1 MQKGGLEFR
10 SQSGVDYKICTRPLR
25 NPWIPHAT
33 FDLTL
38 EQMISHTTFGSVSLK
53 AALHC
58 KPLQLDYIFA
68 TTQKLQGTAG
78 CCAWEFAAQF
88 TASKCNLN
96 IFFNCREL
104 PVVKSTAGQQVYYI
118 QKMYPT
124 VNCQKYSQSTA
135 EKGTRLKAVFLTTR
149 GLQCS
154 RGQNQSVG
162 RALNQLL
169 LLNNH

>member
-10 SQSGVDYKICTRPLR
+10 SQSGVNYKICTRPLR

-68 TTQKLQGTAG
+68 TTQQLLGTAG
-78 CCAWEFAAQF
+78 CHELEFAAQV
-88 TASKCNLN
+88 TASKCNFIIL
-96 IFFNCREL
+96 FNCREL
-104 PVVKSTAGQQVYYI
+104 PVVKSTASQQVYYI

-135 EKGTRLKAVFLTTR
+135 GIITRLKVVLLTTER
-149 GLQCS
+149 FA
-154 RGQNQSVG
+154 V
-162 RALNQLL
+162 
-169 LLNNH
+169 